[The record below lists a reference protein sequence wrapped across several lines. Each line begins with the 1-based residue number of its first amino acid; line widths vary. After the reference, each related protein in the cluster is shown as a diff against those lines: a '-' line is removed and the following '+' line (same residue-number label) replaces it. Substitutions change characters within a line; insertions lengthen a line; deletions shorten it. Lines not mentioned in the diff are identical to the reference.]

1 MSMDT
6 AMTTIPGLEK
16 ALFDLSPAG
25 VMVTS
30 LSGEIVAVNPAFTAM
45 TGFAAQECLG
55 KTPKLWHSGK
65 QDDTFYD
72 QMWNKLNYDRQWE
85 GRVWNKRKNGEL
97 YEEELKVRLL
107 PEEGIIAPRFV
118 GIMREIVEPALSKDP
133 LTGLFMRDVFMGALS
148 SALDNA
154 RNRSHKTAV
163 MFIDLD
169 GFKEI
174 NDTFGHMAGD
184 VVLTAIAQ
192 RMSDCVRPGDIV
204 ARMGGDE
211 FAILVSLLDPI
222 DAASKL
228 AQRLLQEISKP
239 IAIKPMGLGRTIEVS
254 PMASVGIRTGP
265 WANETPEE
273 LIAAADQAMYSVK
286 RSRSHHVRVRDSSK
300 YR

>member
-1 MSMDT
+1 MDT

>member
-1 MSMDT
+1 
-6 AMTTIPGLEK
+6 MTTIPGLEK